1 MVCRQALEHFLVAVC
16 LAGWLG
22 LATADTLTGE
32 VVAVADG
39 DTITVLDDAHRQ
51 HRVRLAGIDAPEKGQ
66 PFGTRARESLGKR
79 VFRRVVQVDYKKLD
93 RYGRIVGKVT
103 VDGADVCLEQVTA
116 GLAWHYVAYQREQSP
131 EDRRAYAR
139 AEAEAREARRGL
151 WADGHPAAPWDFRHK
166 REPPGQQGAGSHTE

>member
-1 MVCRQALEHFLVAVC
+1 MLNRQVLGRSLIAVC
-16 LAGWLG
+16 LTGCFG
-22 LATADTLTGE
+22 LATAETLTGE

-51 HRVRLAGIDAPEKGQ
+51 HRVRLAGIDAPEKRQ

-79 VFRRVVQVDYKKLD
+79 VFRHVVQVNFKKLD

-103 VDGADVCLEQVTA
+103 LDGADVCLEQVTA

-151 WADGHPAAPWDFRHK
+151 WADSHPEAPWDFRQK
-166 REPPGQQGAGSHTE
+166 REPPGQQGTGSHNE